1 MEISGGQDTSPETGT
16 ASMRP
21 AGMLM
26 ALCMA
31 IIAGSAGA
39 IVYLYL
45 GVSHLEAAIVAAAT
59 LIALVLY
66 NALSARIGFRSI
78 LARQLTELSQG
89 ESNLARQLAEMD
101 RRLAALEGTIET
113 AIDHSRAMTDPL
125 AMEIG
130 ELQARLR
137 QLGETVAELA
147 GRRETLIPRV
157 HKPEPADSAVG
168 APDQAAPSNLD
179 AIAVP
184 NIDMKPGAIS
194 DAIAANRIDVYLQ
207 PIVSLPQR
215 KVRSYEVIPR
225 LRGIN
230 GDGLWGCDFIPQAES
245 SGLMP
250 RIDMHLIFRCVQ
262 LVRRLLLKD
271 REIGLFCSIS
281 RTTLTDAN
289 VFPRFLDFM
298 AANRAIAPSLRLQF
312 TQDALH
318 RMGAAEHE
326 SLAALLDHGYRFS
339 LNHVTSLRLDEDE
352 LAKRGFRDV
361 KVHVDTLLRTMRPDP
376 AGVAH
381 GSLSDLL
388 ARLEIDLIV
397 DQIEDEQSVI
407 DLLNHEVR
415 YGQGSLFSPPRP
427 VRGEALPPEPPSSGA
442 DPHQT
447 VSGLPDLPPSPDL
460 ATDVQPAG
468 PGSAAQI
475 ARGLAG
481 RG

>member
-1 MEISGGQDTSPETGT
+1 MEISGAQDTPPETGI

-21 AGMLM
+21 AGMFM

-45 GVSHLEAAIVAAAT
+45 GVSQLEAAIVAGAT
-59 LIALVLY
+59 LIALVVY
-66 NALSARIGFRSI
+66 NALPGRISFRSI

-89 ESNLARQLAEMD
+89 ESDLARQLAEMD
-101 RRLAALEGTIET
+101 RRLAALEGEIET
-113 AIDHSRAMTDPL
+113 AIDDFRAITDPL
-125 AMEIG
+125 AIEIG
-130 ELQARLR
+130 ELHTRLKR
-137 QLGETVAELA
+137 LSETVADLA
-147 GRRETLIPRV
+147 GSRETLIPAV
-157 HKPEPADSAVG
+157 QKPESAESAVG
-168 APDQAAPSNLD
+168 APDLAPPSNLE
-179 AIAVP
+179 AIAVH
-184 NIDMKPGAIS
+184 NIEMEPDAIR

-215 KVRSYEVIPR
+215 KVRSYEAIPR

-230 GDGLWGCDFIPQAES
+230 GDGLWGCDLIPQAES

-250 RIDMHLIFRCVQ
+250 QIDMHLIFRCVQ

-281 RTTLTDAN
+281 RTTLTDAD

-312 TQDALH
+312 TQDALR

-339 LNHVTSLRLDEDE
+339 LNHLTSLHLDQGE
-352 LAKRGFRDV
+352 LAKRGFRYV
-361 KVHVDTLLRTMRPDP
+361 KVHAGTLLHTTWPVP
-376 AGVAH
+376 AGVTPR
-381 GSLSDLL
+381 SLSDLL
-388 ARLEIDLIV
+388 GRFEIELIV

-407 DLLNHEVR
+407 DLLDHDVR
-415 YGQGSLFSPPRP
+415 YGQGSLFSAPRP
-427 VRGEALPPEPPSSGA
+427 VRGEALQPDSPTPGA
-442 DPHQT
+442 SAHQT
-447 VSGLPDLPPSPDL
+447 ASGLPEVSPKPALPTDPD
-460 ATDVQPAG
+460 QAG

-481 RG
+481 